1 MKPSLIIIIALL
13 LVPIQT
19 MSGTVYCTNCS
30 DKFMQAIE
38 KATSLEQLK
47 TLVKEYDEAI
57 QQTAA
62 QLQMVQQNIEQYTN
76 MVQKYS
82 CPLPKEMI
90 RKIAAEMSK
99 FGKITGALST
109 MRNDVVGLG
118 NVFDELYSAQSELKD
133 LARMPRN
140 MLQGGMTTY
149 HTSWGQL
156 GAVVGMFPQKRRSSF
171 QGSSSKDLEESG
183 ELEAYVNELLSTP
196 GWPAKALMA
205 GNQLAALQIQEARQ
219 LRELLATKIQSDL
232 ASQDKAEKESQM
244 GQELHRYMLEGFGK
258 IGTTSRPDPF

>member
-1 MKPSLIIIIALL
+1 MKTSLIIITALL
-13 LVPIQT
+13 LVPVQT
-19 MSGTVYCTNCS
+19 ISGTVYCTNCS

-76 MVQKYS
+76 MVQNTVA
-82 CPLPKEMI
+82 LPKEMI
-90 RKIAAEMSK
+90 RKISAEMSK

-133 LARMPRN
+133 
-140 MLQGGMTTY
+140 
-149 HTSWGQL
+149 
-156 GAVVGMFPQKRRSSF
+156 
-171 QGSSSKDLEESG
+171 
-183 ELEAYVNELLSTP
+183 
-196 GWPAKALMA
+196 
-205 GNQLAALQIQEARQ
+205 
-219 LRELLATKIQSDL
+219 
-232 ASQDKAEKESQM
+232 
-244 GQELHRYMLEGFGK
+244 
-258 IGTTSRPDPF
+258 

>member
-1 MKPSLIIIIALL
+1 MKTSLIIITALL
-13 LVPIQT
+13 LVPVQT

-76 MVQKYS
+76 MVQNTVA
-82 CPLPKEMI
+82 LPKEMI
-90 RKIAAEMSK
+90 RKSAEMSK

-149 HTSWGQL
+149 HTSWDNWSRRVDDSTKATFQL
-156 GAVVGMFPQKRRSSF
+156 SGKQL
-171 QGSSSKDLEESG
+171 KDLEESG
-183 ELEAYVNELLSTP
+183 ELETYINELLSTP
-196 GWPAKALMA
+196 DGQQKALMA

-244 GQELHRYMLEGFGK
+244 GQELHRHMLEGFGK

>member
-1 MKPSLIIIIALL
+1 MKTSLIIIIALL
-13 LVPIQT
+13 LVPVQT

-76 MVQKYS
+76 MVQNTVA
-82 CPLPKEMI
+82 LPKEMI
-90 RKIAAEMSK
+90 RKISAEMSK

-149 HTSWGQL
+149 HTSCRVDDSTKATFQL
-156 GAVVGMFPQKRRSSF
+156 SGKQL
-171 QGSSSKDLEESG
+171 KDLEESG
-183 ELEAYVNELLSTP
+183 ELETYINELLSTP
-196 GWPAKALMA
+196 DGQQKALMA

-232 ASQDKAEKESQM
+232 ASRQKIEKEEQM
-244 GQELHRYMLEGFGK
+244 RQELHRYMLEGVGK

>member
-1 MKPSLIIIIALL
+1 
-13 LVPIQT
+13 
-19 MSGTVYCTNCS
+19 
-30 DKFMQAIE
+30 
-38 KATSLEQLK
+38 
-47 TLVKEYDEAI
+47 
-57 QQTAA
+57 
-62 QLQMVQQNIEQYTN
+62 
-76 MVQKYS
+76 
-82 CPLPKEMI
+82 
-90 RKIAAEMSK
+90 MSK

-149 HTSWGQL
+149 HTSWDNWSRRVDDSTKATFQL
-156 GAVVGMFPQKRRSSF
+156 SGKQL
-171 QGSSSKDLEESG
+171 KDLEESG
-183 ELEAYVNELLSTP
+183 ELETYINELLSTP
-196 GWPAKALMA
+196 DGQQKALMA

-219 LRELLATKIQSDL
+219 LRELLATRIQSDL

-244 GQELHRYMLEGFGK
+244 GQELHRHMLEGFGK

>member
-1 MKPSLIIIIALL
+1 MRVFSLL
-13 LVPIQT
+13 LLLLFGTCAP
-19 MSGTVYCTNCS
+19 SHGGTVYCTNCS
-30 DKFMQAIE
+30 DRFMQAVE

-57 QQTAA
+57 RQTAA
-62 QLQMVQQNIEQYTN
+62 QLQMAQQNIEQNT
-76 MVQKYS
+76 VA
-82 CPLPKEMI
+82 LPKEVI
-90 RKIAAEMSK
+90 RKIASEMSK
-99 FGKITGALST
+99 FGQITGALTT

-118 NVFDELYSAQSELKD
+118 KVFDELYSAQSELKD

-149 HTSWGQL
+149 HTSWDNWSRRVDDSTKATFQL
-156 GAVVGMFPQKRRSSF
+156 SGKQL
-171 QGSSSKDLEESG
+171 KDLEESG
-183 ELEAYVNELLSTP
+183 ELETYINELLSTP
-196 GWPAKALMA
+196 DGQQKALMA

-219 LRELLATKIQSDL
+219 LLATKIQSDL

>member
-1 MKPSLIIIIALL
+1 MKTSLIIITALL
-13 LVPIQT
+13 LVPVQT

-76 MVQKYS
+76 MVQNTVA
-82 CPLPKEMI
+82 LPKEMI
-90 RKIAAEMSK
+90 RKISAEMSK

-109 MRNDVVGLG
+109 MRNDVLGLG

-149 HTSWGQL
+149 HTSWDNWSRRVDDSTKATFQL
-156 GAVVGMFPQKRRSSF
+156 SGKQL
-171 QGSSSKDLEESG
+171 KDLEESG
-183 ELEAYVNELLSTP
+183 ELETYINELLSTP
-196 GWPAKALMA
+196 DGQQKALMA

-244 GQELHRYMLEGFGK
+244 GQELHRHMLEGFGK